1 MLKRSMYRAAIALL
15 STLGVAARGQ
25 LPIPR
30 PSLVAGVTHTKLGDS
45 LSSSTSAIGGLRIDV
60 PLLAVVAEGSVAVFR
75 ATEEDERHT
84 YIIPEVQA
92 QWQLFQLLI
101 RPYVGVG
108 AGWFHPFSGSSLGNQ
123 ATYSASFGV
132 RAGIPLSPVAFRAEF
147 RTRTIGSTFNRHAN
161 EFTVG
166 VRW

>member
-1 MLKRSMYRAAIALL
+1 MLKRSMYYASIALL
-15 STLGVAARGQ
+15 STLSVAARGQ

-30 PSLVAGVTHTKLGDS
+30 PSLIGGVTHTKLGDS

-75 ATEEDERHT
+75 GTEEDERHT
-84 YIIPEVQA
+84 YVIPEVQA
-92 QWQLFQLLI
+92 QWQFFQLLV

-108 AGWFHPFSGSSLGNQ
+108 AGWFHPFSGSEVGNR
-123 ATYSASFGV
+123 ATYSASLGV
-132 RAGIPLSPVAFRAEF
+132 RAGIPLSPVAFRAEV
-147 RTRTIGSTFNRHAN
+147 RTRTIGSTFSRHAN

>member
-1 MLKRSMYRAAIALL
+1 MPNRWILCASIALL

-30 PSLVAGVTHTKLGDS
+30 PSLVGGVTHTTFGDS
-45 LSSSTSAIGGLRIDV
+45 LGSGTAAIAALRVDV

-75 ATEEDERHT
+75 GTEADVDRT
-84 YIIPEVQA
+84 YVIPEVQA
-92 QWQLFQLLI
+92 QWQLFQLLV

-108 AGWFHPFSGSSLGNQ
+108 VGWLHPFSGSPTGNQ
-123 ATYSASFGV
+123 ATYSASLGV
-132 RAGIPLSPVAFRAEF
+132 RAGIPLSPVAFRAEV
-147 RTRTIGSTFNRHAN
+147 RTRTIGSTLSRHAN

>member
-1 MLKRSMYRAAIALL
+1 MLKRSVYCASIALL
-15 STLGVAARGQ
+15 TTLGGAARGQ

-30 PSLVAGVTHTKLGDS
+30 PSLIAGVTHTKLGDS

-60 PLLAVVAEGSVAVFR
+60 PLLAVVAEGSVVVFR
-75 ATEEDERHT
+75 ASEEDKRHT
-84 YIIPEVQA
+84 YVIPEVQA
-92 QWQLFQLLI
+92 QWQLFQLLV
-101 RPYVGVG
+101 RPYIGVG

-123 ATYSASFGV
+123 ATYSASLGV
-132 RAGIPLSPVAFRAEF
+132 RAGIPLSPIAFRAEV
-147 RTRTIGSTFNRHAN
+147 RTRTIGSTFSRHAN

>member
-1 MLKRSMYRAAIALL
+1 MFCASIALL

-30 PSLVAGVTHTKLGDS
+30 PSLIGGVTHTKLGDS

-60 PLLAVVAEGSVAVFR
+60 PLLAIVAEGSVAVFR
-75 ATEEDERHT
+75 ATEEDRRHT
-84 YIIPEVQA
+84 YVIPEVQA
-92 QWQLFQLLI
+92 QWQFFQLLV
-101 RPYVGVG
+101 RPYVGLG
-108 AGWFHPFSGSSLGNQ
+108 AGWFHPFSGSPLGNQ
-123 ATYSASFGV
+123 ATYSASLGV
-132 RAGIPLSPVAFRAEF
+132 RAGIPLSPVAFRAEV
-147 RTRTIGSTFNRHAN
+147 RTRTIGSPFNRHAN